1 MGTQVSDGH
10 CVLGFAAAHPLLL
23 VWQQPGGV
31 VWLQGLDGIGARI
44 YGVAVVAL
52 AADLTRG
59 TGRFNTLTGLFATAL
74 ATGGIIGPLIM
85 GVLIQQLGFRTM
97 FYSFAGLAAAAAGI
111 FTIFVPDTKPLTPSR
126 VPDTSEYRSQGIR
139 LQC

>member
-1 MGTQVSDGH
+1 MAIAFWALPLRTLSYSFVSSP
-10 CVLGFAAAHPLLL
+10 AA
-23 VWQQPGGV
+23 V
-31 VWLQGLDGIGARI
+31 VWLQGLDGVGAGI

-74 ATGGIIGPLIM
+74 ATGGVIGPLIT

-97 FYSFAGLAAAAAGI
+97 LYSLRRIGHCGSRDLHDIRAGYKAAYA
-111 FTIFVPDTKPLTPSR
+111 V
-126 VPDTSEYRSQGIR
+126 TSPRYFGVS
-139 LQC
+139 